1 MVCYE
6 KGSFGTKEQINGKER
21 NQTMFSLEM
30 TQNWHTSRRCSP
42 ALTLQGLSSLPSTA
56 KHPNDAFTER
66 RGLGEAL

>member
-6 KGSFGTKEQINGKER
+6 EESFVTKEQINGKQR

-42 ALTLQGLSSLPSTA
+42 ALTLQGLSFLPSTA
-56 KHPNDAFTER
+56 KHPNHAFTEH
-66 RGLGEAL
+66 RGLEETL